1 MEFKENGVIP
11 VGYWRSVGHSHSA
24 FAIECFMDELAHA
37 AGIDPLSLRRLS
49 LTKDQRALAV
59 LNRVASLSGYEA
71 QKKTSMGLARHSGW
85 DSHCAMVV
93 DIALGP
99 DKSIRVQKV
108 WVVEIVSH
116 PPTVSPTGVGE
127 LPVPPVAP
135 ALANALFNLT
145 GKRVRKLPLTPAD
158 I

>member
-1 MEFKENGVIP
+1 MTLKAMEFKENGVIP

-108 WVVEIVSH
+108 WVVVDCGFALQPDTIRAQMEG
-116 PPTVSPTGVGE
+116 GVIFG
-127 LPVPPVAP
+127 LTA
-135 ALANALFNLT
+135 ALKKNLCT
-145 GKRVRKLPLTPAD
+145 MSQMIP
-158 I
+158 